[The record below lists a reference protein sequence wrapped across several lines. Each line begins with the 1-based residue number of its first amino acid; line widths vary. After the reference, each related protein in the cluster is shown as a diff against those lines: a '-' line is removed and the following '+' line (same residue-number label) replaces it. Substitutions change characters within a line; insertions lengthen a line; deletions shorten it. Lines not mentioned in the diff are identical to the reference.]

1 MDAKQSI
8 MIYINMGYSNSY
20 LVSFPDLEF
29 DNALQTVLTKSGA
42 LEKKWIKQ
50 SSLAYTFLA

>member
-8 MIYINMGYSNSY
+8 MIYIKMGYSNSY

-42 LEKKWIKQ
+42 LEKK
-50 SSLAYTFLA
+50 